1 MKAKVDPDLCIGCE
15 LCANICPEV
24 FRMEEGKAVVHVP
37 VVPQVAEAS
46 CRQAA
51 EDCPADAITVEP

>member
-1 MKAKVDPDLCIGCE
+1 
-15 LCANICPEV
+15 
-24 FRMEEGKAVVHVP
+24 MEEGKAVVHVP